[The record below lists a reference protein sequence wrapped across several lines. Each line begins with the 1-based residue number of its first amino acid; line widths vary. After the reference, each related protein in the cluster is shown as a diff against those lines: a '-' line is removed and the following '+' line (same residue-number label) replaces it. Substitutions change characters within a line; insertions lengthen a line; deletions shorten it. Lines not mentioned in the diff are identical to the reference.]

1 MLFDDTQGQW
11 LCHLRCVL
19 VLCPDELG
27 CAAIV
32 LVVKSTAAQGDL
44 LP

>member
-1 MLFDDTQGQW
+1 
-11 LCHLRCVL
+11 